1 MTGVSTRVRRVL
13 GSSRA
18 LRLALATSLIASLV
32 VVAVE
37 RPVRAATQ
45 TFTSTADAQV
55 QEANASTTFGT
66 STALRVDAGSDPDV
80 ESYLRFAVSG
90 VSGSVQTATLR
101 LWVTS
106 ATANGPAV
114 YTTDNTWSETTIT
127 WANRPA
133 RTGSGVDDKAS
144 VPSGAWVDF
153 NVTSLVPGDG
163 TYNFVLAGT
172 STDGIDFSS
181 REATNKPQLVV
192 TTAASNDV
200 TNPSD
205 PTGLGAV
212 AISSGRVDLSWT
224 ASTDNVGV
232 TGYEIFRNGTLL
244 PPVGAVT
251 TFVDTTVAPSTAYTY
266 QVRAFDA
273 AGNRSGLS
281 ASATATTPAAPSTT
295 TSTFAPTADAYVA
308 EATPSTNFG
317 TATILRVDAGT
328 DPDVETY
335 IRFPVTGLSGSIQS
349 AKLRLWVGTDST
361 ANGPAVYTTGST
373 WSEGSITWA
382 TRTARVG
389 TGTDDKG
396 SIPTNSGVEFNVASL
411 IAGNGTYDFVLAG
424 TSTDGINFSSRE
436 ATTNK
441 PQLVIVTQG
450 SGDTEN
456 PSDPSLLSATPT
468 SGTRVDL
475 SWTGSADNTAV
486 TNYDIFRNGSLLTT
500 VGNVTTY
507 ADTSAV
513 NATTYDYK
521 VRAVDGA
528 GNRSGFSNTASAT
541 TPDTQNPTPPTQLN
555 ASSVSST
562 QVDLTWTAGTDNVGV
577 TNYEIYRDATLLT
590 TLGAVTSYTDSSVSP
605 STTYAYQLKAVDAAG
620 NHSGFSNSSSATTPA
635 PTDGENPTDPADLAA
650 TAVSPV
656 RIDLTWTASVDNVGV
671 SNYEIYRGGSLLTTI
686 GNVTSFSDLTVHPG
700 TTYDY
705 QVKAKDAA
713 GNRSGFSN
721 TATESTPADT
731 QDPQPPS
738 NLIASAISGTR
749 IDLSWTAGSDDV
761 GVTNYEIFR
770 GGSLLTTVGNVTS
783 FSDTTVV
790 NATSYSYEVRAMD
803 AATHRST
810 FSNTASATTPDTE
823 DPQPP
828 SNLIASA
835 ISGTR
840 IDLSW
845 TAGSDNVGVTNYEI
859 FRGASLL
866 TTVGNVTSFSDT
878 TVINGTSYTYKVR
891 AVDAAVH
898 RSTFSNTAS
907 ATTPD
912 TQDPLPP
919 SNLVATVITST
930 RVDLSWTAGSDNVG
944 VTNYEIFRGGSLLT
958 MVGNVTSYSD
968 TTVLAGATYSYQVR
982 AMDAAGHRSTLSNTA
997 TVTTTDG
1004 VPPSQPTN
1012 LVATAVAYN
1021 RINLSWTASTDNVA
1035 VTNYEIYRGGV
1046 LLATVG
1052 AVTSYSDTA
1061 VNPGTGYSYQ
1071 VKAMDLAGNR
1081 SAFSN
1086 TSSATTP
1093 QQLVTLTPT
1102 ADARV
1107 EQATPTTNF
1116 GTATALRVDA
1126 GSTPVESYLLFNA
1139 SGLAGTLRHATLR
1152 VWASSGTADGPA
1164 VYTSPTNWTETGI
1177 TWTNRPARAGA
1188 GTDDKAGISTGT
1200 WVEYDVTTLMTG
1212 NGTWSFVLAGVS
1224 SDGVDFHSKEA
1235 ANDPQLV
1242 ITMGAAD
1249 TQPPGAPTLSGAAP
1263 SPTQVDLSWTTPTD
1277 DVAVTGYD
1285 LYRGSTL
1292 IASLGLVN
1300 AYSDTTVSANTTYT
1314 YTIKAR
1320 DRAGNVSSASNT
1332 VTVRTPTSGGT
1343 SPVIATAGDI
1353 ACANTDAGYNG
1364 GAGTSTTCQQ
1374 LATSNLLINGGFA
1387 AVLVLGDNQYNSG
1400 SLTQFNAV
1408 YNPTWGRV
1416 KSITR
1421 PTIGNHEYGTSNAS
1435 GYFTYFGSAAG
1446 DPAKGYYSYD
1456 IGTWHVVTLNSNCTI
1471 VACTAGSAQEQWLR
1485 ADLSAHPS
1493 TCTVVTTHHARWSSG
1508 HDGDNT
1514 FLQPL
1519 WQAMIDGGV
1528 DVLLSGHSHNY
1539 ERFAPQNASGGLD
1552 NSNGIRQFVVGTGG
1566 AFFTGVGSAHPN
1578 SQVRN
1583 NDTFGILKMTLRPT
1597 GYDWQFIRA
1606 AGGSF
1611 TDSGSTACH

>member
-1 MTGVSTRVRRVL
+1 M
-13 GSSRA
+13 
-18 LRLALATSLIASLV
+18 
-32 VVAVE
+32 
-37 RPVRAATQ
+37 
-45 TFTSTADAQV
+45 
-55 QEANASTTFGT
+55 
-66 STALRVDAGSDPDV
+66 
-80 ESYLRFAVSG
+80 
-90 VSGSVQTATLR
+90 
-101 LWVTS
+101 
-106 ATANGPAV
+106 
-114 YTTDNTWSETTIT
+114 
-127 WANRPA
+127 
-133 RTGSGVDDKAS
+133 
-144 VPSGAWVDF
+144 
-153 NVTSLVPGDG
+153 
-163 TYNFVLAGT
+163 
-172 STDGIDFSS
+172 
-181 REATNKPQLVV
+181 
-192 TTAASNDV
+192 
-200 TNPSD
+200 
-205 PTGLGAV
+205 
-212 AISSGRVDLSWT
+212 
-224 ASTDNVGV
+224 
-232 TGYEIFRNGTLL
+232 
-244 PPVGAVT
+244 
-251 TFVDTTVAPSTAYTY
+251 
-266 QVRAFDA
+266 
-273 AGNRSGLS
+273 
-281 ASATATTPAAPSTT
+281 
-295 TSTFAPTADAYVA
+295 
-308 EATPSTNFG
+308 
-317 TATILRVDAGT
+317 
-328 DPDVETY
+328 
-335 IRFPVTGLSGSIQS
+335 
-349 AKLRLWVGTDST
+349 
-361 ANGPAVYTTGST
+361 
-373 WSEGSITWA
+373 
-382 TRTARVG
+382 
-389 TGTDDKG
+389 
-396 SIPTNSGVEFNVASL
+396 
-411 IAGNGTYDFVLAG
+411 
-424 TSTDGINFSSRE
+424 
-436 ATTNK
+436 
-441 PQLVIVTQG
+441 
-450 SGDTEN
+450 
-456 PSDPSLLSATPT
+456 
-468 SGTRVDL
+468 
-475 SWTGSADNTAV
+475 

-738 NLIASAISGTR
+738 NLVASAISGTR

-770 GGSLLTTVGNVTS
+770 GGSMLTTVGNVTT

-828 SNLIASA
+828 SNLVASA

-840 IDLSW
+840 IDLTW

-878 TVINGTSYTYKVR
+878 NAINGTSYSYKVR
-891 AVDAAVH
+891 AMDAAAH

-919 SNLVATVITST
+919 SNLVATVITAT

-958 MVGNVTSYSD
+958 TVGNVTSYSD

-1012 LVATAVAYN
+1012 LVATAAAYN

-1035 VTNYEIYRGGV
+1035 VTNYEIYRGGA

-1052 AVTSYSDTA
+1052 AVTSYADTT
-1061 VNPGTGYSYQ
+1061 VNPGTSYSYQ

-1081 SAFSN
+1081 STFSN

-1152 VWASSGTADGPA
+1152 VWASSGTVDGPA
-1164 VYTSPTNWTETGI
+1164 VYTSPANWTETGI
-1177 TWTNRPARAGA
+1177 TWANRPTRTGGA
-1188 GTDDKAGISTGT
+1188 GTDDKADIPTGT

-1224 SDGVDFHSKEA
+1224 SDGVDFHSKEG

-1249 TQPPGAPTLSGAAP
+1249 TQAPSAPTLSGAAP

-1285 LYRGSTL
+1285 LYRGATL

-1300 AYSDTTVSANTTYT
+1300 TYSDTTVSANTTYN
-1314 YTIKAR
+1314 YTVKAR

-1343 SPVIATAGDI
+1343 SPVIAIAGDI
-1353 ACANTDAGYNG
+1353 ACANTDAAYNG
-1364 GAGTSTTCQQ
+1364 GAGTSTACQQ
-1374 LATSNLLINGGFA
+1374 RATSDLLVNAGYA

-1400 SLTQFNAV
+1400 SLAQFNAV
-1408 YNPTWGRV
+1408 YDPTWGRV
-1416 KSITR
+1416 KSITH

-1435 GYFTYFGSAAG
+1435 GYFTYFGSSAG

-1485 ADLSAHPS
+1485 ADLAAHPS
-1493 TCTVVTTHHARWSSG
+1493 TCTVATTHHARWSSG
-1508 HDGDNT
+1508 HDGDNV

-1519 WQAMIDGGV
+1519 WQALIDGGV

-1552 NSNGIRQFVVGTGG
+1552 NTNGIRQFVVGTGG

-1597 GYDWQFIRA
+1597 GYDWQFVRA